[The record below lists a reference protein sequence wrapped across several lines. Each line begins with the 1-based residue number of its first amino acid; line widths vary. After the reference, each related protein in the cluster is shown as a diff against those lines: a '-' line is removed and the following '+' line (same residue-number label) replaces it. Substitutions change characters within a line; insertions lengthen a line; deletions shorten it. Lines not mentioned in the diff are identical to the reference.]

1 MNPRIFTSQQ
11 SISFKKSLGQMKCSA
26 RQRGKSAKTSTL
38 SSTSSNIARP
48 DTHFENLD
56 SVSGSSA
63 IDALV
68 HDMAALQTTLAVT
81 TSQLNISSSQ
91 LQSKERELERVRG
104 KLRDM
109 ENSILNNSYA
119 PSTACSHEA
128 STTCEVLIEKI
139 DSICN
144 ALGVK
149 PISTAYEES
158 KVSTDHH
165 LSDSIASQAEPLL
178 VPQSVPASGSD
189 AYIDDTISTI
199 LKVIEDKSMQINFLV
214 NSLDIINAQLI
225 EERQISRK
233 LADTVSQLQ
242 KDNSVPPE
250 GLIESQVISD
260 SDSSSFPAILNGYLK
275 MTKDEL
281 LRELQDKDAQISKLQ
296 ETLHG
301 NDHHSPMTGGD
312 VDAPLSQEQCSEE
325 FGSIACGTLDEAE
338 LTSTIKKFVAE
349 YRAISA
355 SASVTIPHTNRLLDM
370 LLDAIKLRTM
380 SRHKLSP
387 KELDNDIATI
397 ESSFVL
403 RQMRMKDEEI
413 ARLKELLQQKEFQL
427 DQALQQS
434 VKSHN
439 ASKESGLAEHVN
451 IEPTPRSTQVQRGT
465 FIGDNC
471 DLMLTNPQESS
482 SKGMDNL
489 GTVVLPDP
497 SSANEAVLISFSAR
511 LKKVPIQDV
520 KHYGDPIYKS
530 NGLTIASRVTLGSPH
545 KSQHKSAHQ
554 AANLYTSAGDL
565 APQDLEI

>member
-1 MNPRIFTSQQ
+1 
-11 SISFKKSLGQMKCSA
+11 MKCSA
-26 RQRGKSAKTSTL
+26 RQRGKSARISTL
-38 SSTSSNIARP
+38 SSTSNNTAGSGVRSESS
-48 DTHFENLD
+48 ENLN

-104 KLRDM
+104 RLRDM
-109 ENSILNNSYA
+109 ENSVLNNSCVSI
-119 PSTACSHEA
+119 PCSHEA

-158 KVSTDHH
+158 RVSTDHH
-165 LSDSIASQAEPLL
+165 SSTSIASQAEPLL
-178 VPQSVPASGSD
+178 ISQSAPASGSD
-189 AYIDDTISTI
+189 AYIDDTISAI
-199 LKVIEDKSMQINFLV
+199 LKVIEDKSMQINFLA

-225 EERQISRK
+225 EERQLSRK

-242 KDNSVPPE
+242 QDKRDNPDPS
-250 GLIESQVISD
+250 GDLTDSQLINN
-260 SDSSSFPAILNGYLK
+260 SDSSSFPVTSESYLK
-275 MTKDEL
+275 MTKNEL
-281 LRELQDKDAQISKLQ
+281 LRELQDKDTQISKLQ
-296 ETLHG
+296 EILYG
-301 NDHHSPMTGGD
+301 SDHHSSGIED
-312 VDAPLSQEQCSEE
+312 NVDIPLSQEQCSEE
-325 FGSIACGTLDEAE
+325 FGSIAYGTFDEVE
-338 LTSTIKKFVAE
+338 LASTIRKFIAE

-355 SASVTIPHTNRLLDM
+355 SASVTVPHTNRLLDM
-370 LLDAIKLRTM
+370 LLDSIKLRTM
-380 SRHKLSP
+380 SKHKLSP

-403 RQMRMKDEEI
+403 KQLRMKDEEI
-413 ARLKELLQQKEFQL
+413 ARLKELLQERNFQL
-427 DQALQQS
+427 DQALRQS
-434 VKSHN
+434 IKSQG
-439 ASKESGLAEHVN
+439 ASKGSGVAEHLN
-451 IEPTPRSTQVQRGT
+451 LESTPRSTQVQGNT
-465 FIGDNC
+465 FIGDKC
-471 DLMLTNPQESS
+471 ELMLTNPHEST

-511 LKKVPIQDV
+511 LKKVPIQEV
-520 KHYGDPIYKS
+520 KAYGDPIYKS
-530 NGLTIASRVTLGSPH
+530 NGLTIASRVTLGS
-545 KSQHKSAHQ
+545 SHKSAHQ

-565 APQDLEI
+565 ALQDLKL